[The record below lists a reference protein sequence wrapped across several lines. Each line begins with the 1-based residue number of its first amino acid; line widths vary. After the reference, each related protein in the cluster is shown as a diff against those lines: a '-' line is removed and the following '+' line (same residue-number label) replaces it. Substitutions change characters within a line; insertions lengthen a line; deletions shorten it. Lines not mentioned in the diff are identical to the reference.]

1 MNNAEMI
8 ERLKAM
14 KFNEPDLENLRKHAP
29 EARKKG
35 IEFEKQMKEAS
46 KISEKTLN
54 LRFTI

>member
-1 MNNAEMI
+1 MFNAEMI
-8 ERLKAM
+8 KRLKEM
-14 KFNEPDLENLRKHAP
+14 KFNEPDLENLRKQAP
-29 EARKKG
+29 EARKRI